1 MKNKK
6 GFTLTEILATIV
18 ILGII
23 LAIAVPSYNALSKK
37 FEKEYYDKLDKSV
50 LAAAKSYW
58 KDNPDKR
65 PNELLKT
72 NYIELDDLI
81 KQKHI
86 ENVTEYKDKKSLKGY
101 IIIINVGNGKYDYK
115 TCIKNDS
122 ETWRSWDGLKEKEKN
137 NINNYCNEIWKKKY
151 TVNYNTITDD
161 RVYLYVDEDY
171 EMNENNSNELR
182 KKLGTAKVASVTDS
196 DGHTLKEITIADGE
210 DNKVYPENVT
220 AVALNEKR
228 TFKLEYSNGTRDLEV
243 FKYDAPLVST
253 EGNKVT
259 LKVKDDNKNLMT
271 DLGLTTSKYQQYV
284 NGKWED
290 ISCEGTKKEECSIS
304 YRGTGTLEVKY
315 RFIDSDIPGNYRL
328 TGSRDYGNISNE
340 SETYTINLTTPEL
353 SVTPHIGN
361 IKGANYNG
369 EWTNEDVY
377 FQIAGK
383 DIKFAYRTSLNGNW
397 KEESSIPE
405 SIKTT
410 VKNGKVLNT
419 TYQFADASG
428 KSEHSKENPLE
439 YSVKIDKIK
448 PTIEVKIYDTNG
460 NEHKTGFLE
469 SWTNKDLVLVAKVED
484 KHSGIKKVSYNL
496 FGDFDEYEGDNNSR
510 IYTTLLNS
518 STSSVTIEATDNAG
532 NIAGKTINVKIDKLK
547 PQCSITNDYNNNKL
561 KATIVDLGGSGI
573 ASKGITPSLNEEKCS
588 EGNSIFENVFDG
600 ALNIL
605 NLKTCYKYTKADMY
619 TLTVQDGAN
628 NTSVCQIT
636 TKGNNSTTSPK
647 EDLSKPIITLSSAS
661 QTSSDVTF
669 SLTNPNNTGT
679 LYYSFDKEN
688 WVEYPNENILLINW
702 TGSRKVYA
710 YVKGTTTKSE
720 TSEATGYCNK
730 DGVWVTPNALEGT
743 YFKLKFTLPNNPSG
757 VTNGKYEYIYW
768 GAVTTNDT
776 ENKQSSQTNEC
787 NLTKDLINNR
797 KTITTS
803 TTEKLYMKFQR
814 QYYCFAVRPYRN
826 KEITEINRWTI
837 QRKHAKTVGT
847 INSSNY
853 NGVE

>member
-65 PNELLKT
+65 PNKLLMSDHIK
-72 NYIELDDLI
+72 LDDLI
-81 KQKHI
+81 KEKHI

-115 TCIKNDS
+115 TCIENDS
-122 ETWRSWDGLKEKEKN
+122 KTWMSWNEDEAKNNN
-137 NINNYCNEIWKKKY
+137 NINNYCNVKWLAND
-151 TVNYNTITDD
+151 VNYNTITDD

-182 KKLGTAKVASVTDS
+182 KKLGTSKVASVTDS
-196 DGHTLKEITIADGE
+196 DGQTLKKITIADGK

-220 AVALNEKR
+220 AVTLNDKGK
-228 TFKLEYSNGTRDLEV
+228 FKLQYSNGTRELNV
-243 FKYDAPLVST
+243 FKYDAPIVST

-259 LKVKDDNKNLMT
+259 LKVNDDNKNLMT
-271 DLGLTTSKYQQYV
+271 DLDLTTSKYQQYV
-284 NGKWED
+284 KGKWED
-290 ISCEGTKKEECSIS
+290 ISCEGTKKEECTIS
-304 YRGTGTLEVKY
+304 YRGTGTLDIKY
-315 RFIDSDIPGNYRL
+315 RFIDNDTVGNYRL
-328 TGSRDYGNISNE
+328 TGERDYGNISNE
-340 SETYTINLTTPEL
+340 SEIYTINLTTSEL
-353 SVTPHIGN
+353 SFTPHIGS
-361 IKGANYNG
+361 IKGPNYNG
-369 EWTNEDVY
+369 EWINKDVY
-377 FQIAGK
+377 FQIEGK
-383 DIKFAYRTSLNGNW
+383 NIKLAYRTSLNGNW
-397 KEESSIPE
+397 KEEKSIPE
-405 SIKTT
+405 SIKAT
-410 VKNGKVLNT
+410 VKKDKVLNT

-460 NEHKTGFLE
+460 NEHKTGLLE
-469 SWTNKDLVLVAKVED
+469 WTNKDLVLVAKVED
-484 KHSGIKKVSYNL
+484 KHSGIKKVRYNL

-532 NIAGKTINVKIDKLK
+532 NTARKTINVKIDKLK
-547 PQCSITNDYNNNKL
+547 PQCSITNDSNNNKL

-573 ASKGITPSLNEEKCS
+573 VSKGITPSLNEEKCS

-605 NLKTCYKYTKADMY
+605 NLKTCYKYTKAGMY

-679 LYYSFDKEN
+679 LYYSFDKNN
-688 WVEYPNENILLINW
+688 WVEYPNGNILLINW

-768 GAVTTNDT
+768 GAVATNDT
-776 ENKQSSQTNEC
+776 ENKQSSQTNKC
-787 NLTKDLINNR
+787 NLTKDLINKR
-797 KTITTS
+797 KTITTP
-803 TTEKLYMKFQR
+803 TTEKLYMKHQR

>member
-18 ILGII
+18 ILGVI

-81 KQKHI
+81 KKKHI
-86 ENVTEYKDKKSLKGY
+86 ENVTEYRSKKGLKGY

-115 TCIKNDS
+115 TCIKNAQNWS
-122 ETWRSWDGLKEKEKN
+122 SWDTSKETVFD
-137 NINNYCNEIWKKKY
+137 NINNYCNEIWKNNY
-151 TVNYNTITDD
+151 TVNYNTITADQ
-161 RVYLYVDEDY
+161 VYLYVDEDY

-182 KKLGTAKVASVTDS
+182 KKLGTSKVASVTDS
-196 DGHTLKEITIADGE
+196 EDNTLKEITIADGK

-243 FKYDAPLVST
+243 FKYEAPFVST
-253 EGNKVT
+253 NGNKVT
-259 LKVKDDNKNLMT
+259 LNVKESDKALLIDKLK
-271 DLGLTTSKYQQYV
+271 LKISKYQQYV
-284 NGKWED
+284 NGNWED
-290 ISCEGTKKEECSIS
+290 ISCEVDEVDKECITS
-304 YRGTGTLEVKY
+304 YKGTGSLEVKY
-315 RFIDSDIPGNYRL
+315 RFIDSDTEGKYRL
-328 TGSRDYGNISNE
+328 TGARGYGNISDE

-361 IKGANYNG
+361 IKGSNYNG

-397 KEESSIPE
+397 KEEKSIPE

-419 TYQFADASG
+419 TYQFADANG
-428 KSEHSKENPLE
+428 KSEHSKKTPLE
-439 YSVKIDKIK
+439 YPVKIDKVK
-448 PTIEVKIYDTNG
+448 PNIEVKVYDTDG
-460 NEHKTGFLE
+460 NEYDTEKAP
-469 SWTNKDLVLVAKVED
+469 WTNKDLVLVVKVED
-484 KHSGIKKVSYNL
+484 KDSGIKEVKYN
-496 FGDFDEYEGDNNSR
+496 DFWNFDGYEGNDNSR
-510 IYTTLLNS
+510 IYTKLLD
-518 STSSVTIEATDNAG
+518 STISSVKVEATDNAVNKAS
-532 NIAGKTINVKIDKLK
+532 NITDVNIDKSKPYCIITDDSKNSRLK
-547 PQCSITNDYNNNKL
+547 SIIFDME
-561 KATIVDLGGSGI
+561 SGI
-573 ASKGITPSLNEEKCS
+573 KSKEINPELNGEKCS
-588 EGNSIFENVFDG
+588 KLDTR
-600 ALNIL
+600 
-605 NLKTCYKYTKADMY
+605 TCYKYTKANIKY
-619 TLTVQDGAN
+619 TLTIIDNAGNKNTCEATPKS
-628 NTSVCQIT
+628 NTS
-636 TKGNNSTTSPK
+636 STPAK
-647 EDLSKPIITLSSAS
+647 ENLAKPIINLSPAPKT
-661 QTSSDVTF
+661 TSDITF
-669 SLTNPNNTGT
+669 TLTNPNSTGT
-679 LYYSFDKEN
+679 LYYSFDKTN
-688 WVEYPNENILLINW
+688 WVKYPHGDILLINW

-710 YVKGTTTKSE
+710 YVKGTTTNSE
-720 TSEATGYCNK
+720 ISEATGYCNK
-730 DGVWVTPNALEGT
+730 DGVSVSPNALEGT

-768 GAVTTNDT
+768 GAVATNDT
-776 ENKQSSQTNEC
+776 ENKQSSQTNKC
-787 NLTKDLINNR
+787 NLTKDLINKR
-797 KTITTS
+797 KTITTP
-803 TTEKLYMKFQR
+803 TTEKLYMKHQR

>member
-65 PNELLKT
+65 PKELLKSDH
-72 NYIELDDLI
+72 IMLDDLI
-81 KQKHI
+81 KKKHI
-86 ENVTEYKDKKSLKGY
+86 ENVTEYRSKKGLKGY

-115 TCIKNDS
+115 TCIKNAQNWS
-122 ETWRSWDGLKEKEKN
+122 SWDTSKETVFD
-137 NINNYCNEIWKKKY
+137 NINNYCNEIWKNNY
-151 TVNYNTITDD
+151 TVNYNTITADQ
-161 RVYLYVDEDY
+161 VYLYVDEDY

-196 DGHTLKEITIADGE
+196 AGQTLKEITIADGK

-228 TFKLEYSNGTRDLEV
+228 TFKLEYSNGTRELNV
-243 FKYDAPLVST
+243 FKYDAPVVST

-259 LKVKDDNKNLMT
+259 LKVNENNKSLMNK
-271 DLGLTTSKYQQYV
+271 LALTTSKYQQYV
-284 NGKWED
+284 NGEWKD
-290 ISCEGTKKEECSIS
+290 ISCEGTKKEECTIS
-304 YRGTGTLEVKY
+304 YRETGTLEVKY

-340 SETYTINLTTPEL
+340 SEIYTINLTTSEL
-353 SVTPHIGN
+353 SVTPHIGS
-361 IKGANYNG
+361 IKGSNYNG
-369 EWTNEDVY
+369 EWINKDVY
-377 FQIAGK
+377 FQIEGK
-383 DIKFAYRTSLNGNW
+383 NIKLAYRTSLNGNW
-397 KEESSIPE
+397 KEEKSIPE
-405 SIKTT
+405 SIKAT
-410 VKNGKVLNT
+410 VKKDKVLNT

-460 NEHKTGFLE
+460 IEHKTGK
-469 SWTNKDLVLVAKVED
+469 WTNKDLVLVAKVED

-518 STSSVTIEATDNAG
+518 STSSVTIKATDNAG
-532 NIAGKTINVKIDKLK
+532 NTAEKTINVKIDKLK
-547 PQCSITNDYNNNKL
+547 PQCSITNDSNNNKL

-628 NTSVCQIT
+628 NTSDCQIT

-688 WVEYPNENILLINW
+688 WVEYPNGDILLINW

-710 YVKGTTTKSE
+710 YVKGTTTNSE
-720 TSEATGYCNK
+720 ISEATGYCNK
-730 DGVWVTPNALEGT
+730 DGVSVSPNALEGT

-768 GAVTTNDT
+768 GAVATNDT
-776 ENKQSSQTNEC
+776 ENKQSSQTNKC
-787 NLTKDLINNR
+787 NLTEDLINER
-797 KTITTS
+797 KIITTS

>member
-1 MKNKK
+1 M
-6 GFTLTEILATIV
+6 
-18 ILGII
+18 
-23 LAIAVPSYNALSKK
+23 
-37 FEKEYYDKLDKSV
+37 
-50 LAAAKSYW
+50 
-58 KDNPDKR
+58 
-65 PNELLKT
+65 
-72 NYIELDDLI
+72 
-81 KQKHI
+81 
-86 ENVTEYKDKKSLKGY
+86 
-101 IIIINVGNGKYDYK
+101 
-115 TCIKNDS
+115 
-122 ETWRSWDGLKEKEKN
+122 
-137 NINNYCNEIWKKKY
+137 
-151 TVNYNTITDD
+151 
-161 RVYLYVDEDY
+161 
-171 EMNENNSNELR
+171 
-182 KKLGTAKVASVTDS
+182 
-196 DGHTLKEITIADGE
+196 
-210 DNKVYPENVT
+210 
-220 AVALNEKR
+220 
-228 TFKLEYSNGTRDLEV
+228 
-243 FKYDAPLVST
+243 
-253 EGNKVT
+253 
-259 LKVKDDNKNLMT
+259 
-271 DLGLTTSKYQQYV
+271 
-284 NGKWED
+284 
-290 ISCEGTKKEECSIS
+290 
-304 YRGTGTLEVKY
+304 
-315 RFIDSDIPGNYRL
+315 
-328 TGSRDYGNISNE
+328 
-340 SETYTINLTTPEL
+340 
-353 SVTPHIGN
+353 
-361 IKGANYNG
+361 
-369 EWTNEDVY
+369 
-377 FQIAGK
+377 
-383 DIKFAYRTSLNGNW
+383 
-397 KEESSIPE
+397 
-405 SIKTT
+405 
-410 VKNGKVLNT
+410 LNT

-460 NEHKTGFLE
+460 NEHETG

-518 STSSVTIEATDNAG
+518 STSSVTIKATDNAG
-532 NIAGKTINVKIDKLK
+532 NTAEKTINVKIDKLK
-547 PQCSITNDYNNNKL
+547 PQCSITNDSNNNKL

-743 YFKLKFTLPNNPSG
+743 YFTLKFTLPNNPSG

-768 GAVTTNDT
+768 GAVPTNDT
-776 ENKQSSQTNEC
+776 ENKESSQTNKC
-787 NLTKDLINNR
+787 NLTKDLINKR
-797 KTITTS
+797 KTITTP
-803 TTEKLYMKFQR
+803 TTESLYMKYQR

>member
-18 ILGII
+18 ILGVI

-37 FEKEYYDKLDKSV
+37 FEKEYYDKLEGSV

-65 PNELLKT
+65 PKELLKS
-72 NYIELDDLI
+72 NYIALDDLI
-81 KQKHI
+81 KEKHI
-86 ENVTEYKDKKSLKGY
+86 ENVTEYRSKKGLKGY

-115 TCIKNDS
+115 TCIKNEKNWS
-122 ETWRSWDGLKEKEKN
+122 SWDRLKEKDKN
-137 NINNYCNEIWKKKY
+137 NINNYCNNKWLVND
-151 TVNYNTITDD
+151 VNYNTITDD
-161 RVYLYVDEDY
+161 QVYLYVDEDY

-182 KKLGTAKVASVTDS
+182 KKLGTSKIASVTDS

-253 EGNKVT
+253 DGNKVT
-259 LKVKDDNKNLMT
+259 LKVNNNNEALIEK
-271 DLGLTTSKYQQYV
+271 LGLKIYKYQQYV
-284 NGKWED
+284 NGEWED
-290 ISCEGTKKEECSIS
+290 ISCKVDKECITS
-304 YRGTGTLEVKY
+304 YKGTGTLEVKY
-315 RFIDSDIPGNYRL
+315 RFIDSDTPGEYRL
-328 TGSRDYGNISNE
+328 TGSRNYGNISDE
-340 SETYTINLTTPEL
+340 SDTYTINLTTPEL
-353 SVTPHIGN
+353 SVTPHIGS
-361 IKGANYNG
+361 IKGPNYNG

-419 TYQFADASG
+419 TYQFADANG
-428 KSEHSKENPLE
+428 KSEHSKKTPLE
-439 YSVKIDKIK
+439 YPVKIDKVK
-448 PTIEVKIYDTNG
+448 PNIEVKVYDTNG
-460 NEHKTGFLE
+460 NEYDTEKAP
-469 SWTNKDLVLVAKVED
+469 WTNKDLVLVVKVED
-484 KHSGIKKVSYNL
+484 KDSGIKEVKYN
-496 FGDFDEYEGDNNSR
+496 DFWNFDGYEGNDNSR
-510 IYTTLLNS
+510 IYTKLLD
-518 STSSVTIEATDNAG
+518 STISSVKVEAIDNAG
-532 NIAGKTINVKIDKLK
+532 NKASNTTDVNIDKSKPYCIITDDSKNSRLK
-547 PQCSITNDYNNNKL
+547 SIIFDME
-561 KATIVDLGGSGI
+561 SGI
-573 ASKGITPSLNEEKCS
+573 KSKVINPELNGEKCS
-588 EGNSIFENVFDG
+588 KLDTR
-600 ALNIL
+600 
-605 NLKTCYKYTKADMY
+605 TCYKYTKANIKY
-619 TLTVQDGAN
+619 TLTVIDKAGNKNTCEATPKS
-628 NTSVCQIT
+628 NTSSTPAKENLAKPII
-636 TKGNNSTTSPK
+636 NLSPAPSTTS
-647 EDLSKPIITLSSAS
+647 DITF
-661 QTSSDVTF
+661 T
-669 SLTNPNNTGT
+669 LTNPNSTGT
-679 LYYSFDKEN
+679 LYYSFDKTN
-688 WVEYPNENILLINW
+688 WVKYPHGDILLINW

-710 YVKGTTTKSE
+710 YVKGTTTNSE
-720 TSEATGYCNK
+720 ISEATGYCNK
-730 DGVWVTPNALEGT
+730 DGVSVSPNALEGT
-743 YFKLKFTLPNNPSG
+743 YFTLKFTLPNNPSG

-768 GAVTTNDT
+768 DAKPTNDT
-776 ENKQSSQTNEC
+776 ENKESSQTNKC
-787 NLTKDLINNR
+787 NLTKDLIRER
-797 KTITTS
+797 KIITTP
-803 TTEKLYMKFQR
+803 TTERLYMKYQR

>member
-122 ETWRSWDGLKEKEKN
+122 ETWRSWDGLKEKEEN

-182 KKLGTAKVASVTDS
+182 KKLGTDKVASVTDS
-196 DGHTLKEITIADGE
+196 YGHTLKKITIADGK

-284 NGKWED
+284 KDKWED
-290 ISCEGTKKEECSIS
+290 ISCEGTKKEECTIS

-361 IKGANYNG
+361 IKGPNYNG

-383 DIKFAYRTSLNGNW
+383 DIKFAYRTSLNVKW
-397 KEESSIPE
+397 KEEASIPE
-405 SIKTT
+405 SIKAT
-410 VKNGKVLNT
+410 VKTGEVLNT
-419 TYQFADASG
+419 TYQFADAKG
-428 KSEHSKENPLE
+428 KSEHSKKTPLE
-439 YSVKIDKIK
+439 YPVKIDKVK
-448 PTIEVKIYDTNG
+448 PNIEVKIYDTNG
-460 NEHKTGFLE
+460 NEYDTGKKP
-469 SWTNKDLVLVAKVED
+469 WTNKDLVLVAKVED
-484 KHSGIKKVSYNL
+484 KDSGIKEVKYN
-496 FGDFDEYEGDNNSR
+496 DFWNFDGYEGNDNSR
-510 IYTTLLNS
+510 IYTKLLD
-518 STSSVTIEATDNAG
+518 STISSVEVEAIDNAG
-532 NIAGKTINVKIDKLK
+532 NKASNITDVNIDKSKPYCIITDDSKNSRLK
-547 PQCSITNDYNNNKL
+547 SIIFDME
-561 KATIVDLGGSGI
+561 SGI
-573 ASKGITPSLNEEKCS
+573 KSKEINPELNGEKCS
-588 EGNSIFENVFDG
+588 KLDTR
-600 ALNIL
+600 
-605 NLKTCYKYTKADMY
+605 TCYKYTKANIKY
-619 TLTVQDGAN
+619 TLTIIDNAGNKNTCEATPKS
-628 NTSVCQIT
+628 NTS
-636 TKGNNSTTSPK
+636 STPAK
-647 EDLSKPIITLSSAS
+647 ENLAKPIINLSPAPKT
-661 QTSSDVTF
+661 TSDITF
-669 SLTNPNNTGT
+669 TLTNPNSTGT
-679 LYYSFDKEN
+679 LYYSFDKTN
-688 WVEYPNENILLINW
+688 WVKYPHGDILLINW

-710 YVKGTTTKSE
+710 YVKGTTTNSE
-720 TSEATGYCNK
+720 ISEATGYCNK
-730 DGVWVTPNALEGT
+730 DGVSVSPNALEGT
-743 YFKLKFTLPNNPSG
+743 YFNLKFTLPNNPSG

-768 GAVTTNDT
+768 GAVATNDT

-787 NLTKDLINNR
+787 NLTEDLINKR
-797 KTITTS
+797 KIITTS
-803 TTEKLYMKFQR
+803 TTEKLYMKYQR

>member
-65 PNELLKT
+65 PKELLKSDH
-72 NYIELDDLI
+72 IMLDDLI
-81 KQKHI
+81 KKKHI

-122 ETWRSWDGLKEKEKN
+122 ETWRSWDGLKEKDKN

-196 DGHTLKEITIADGE
+196 YGHTLKEIRIADGE

-228 TFKLEYSNGTRDLEV
+228 TFKLEYSNGTRDLQV

-253 EGNKVT
+253 NGNKVT
-259 LKVKDDNKNLMT
+259 LKVKDANKNLMT
-271 DLGLTTSKYQQYV
+271 DLSLTTFKYQQYV
-284 NGKWED
+284 KDKWED
-290 ISCEGTKKEECSIS
+290 ISCEETKNEGCTIS

-315 RFIDSDIPGNYRL
+315 RFIDSDTEGKYRL
-328 TGSRDYGNISNE
+328 TGARGYGNISDE

-353 SVTPHIGN
+353 SVTPHIGS
-361 IKGANYNG
+361 IKGPNYNG

-383 DIKFAYRTSLNGNW
+383 DIKFAYRTSLNVKW
-397 KEESSIPE
+397 KEEASIPE
-405 SIKTT
+405 SIKAT
-410 VKNGKVLNT
+410 VKTGEVLNT
-419 TYQFADASG
+419 TYQFADAKG
-428 KSEHSKENPLE
+428 KSEHSKKTPLE
-439 YSVKIDKIK
+439 YPVKIDKVK
-448 PTIEVKIYDTNG
+448 PNIEVKIYDTNG
-460 NEHKTGFLE
+460 NEYDTGKKP
-469 SWTNKDLVLVAKVED
+469 WTNKDLVLVAKVED
-484 KHSGIKKVSYNL
+484 KDSGIKEVKYN
-496 FGDFDEYEGDNNSR
+496 DFWNFDGYEGNDNSR
-510 IYTTLLNS
+510 IYTKLLD
-518 STSSVTIEATDNAG
+518 STISSVIVEAIDNAG
-532 NIAGKTINVKIDKLK
+532 NKASNITDVNIDKSKPYCIITDDSKNSRLK
-547 PQCSITNDYNNNKL
+547 SIIFDME
-561 KATIVDLGGSGI
+561 SGI
-573 ASKGITPSLNEEKCS
+573 KSKEINPELNGEKCS
-588 EGNSIFENVFDG
+588 KLDTR
-600 ALNIL
+600 
-605 NLKTCYKYTKADMY
+605 TCYKYTKANIKY
-619 TLTVQDGAN
+619 TLTIIDNAGNKNTCEATPKS
-628 NTSVCQIT
+628 NTS
-636 TKGNNSTTSPK
+636 STPAK
-647 EDLSKPIITLSSAS
+647 ENLAKPIINLSPAPKT
-661 QTSSDVTF
+661 TSDITF
-669 SLTNPNNTGT
+669 TLTNPNSTGT
-679 LYYSFDKEN
+679 LYYSFDKTN
-688 WVEYPNENILLINW
+688 WVKYPHGDILLINW

-710 YVKGTTTKSE
+710 YVKGTTTNSE
-720 TSEATGYCNK
+720 ISEATGYCNK
-730 DGVWVTPNALEGT
+730 DGVSVSPNALEGT
-743 YFKLKFTLPNNPSG
+743 YFNLKFTLPNNPSG

-768 GAVTTNDT
+768 GAVATDHT
-776 ENKQSSQTNEC
+776 ENKQSSQTNKC
-787 NLTKDLINNR
+787 NLTEDLINKR
-797 KTITTS
+797 KIITTS
-803 TTEKLYMKFQR
+803 TTEKLYMKYQR

>member
-18 ILGII
+18 ILGVI

-65 PNELLKT
+65 PKELLKSDH
-72 NYIELDDLI
+72 IMLDDLI
-81 KQKHI
+81 KKKHI
-86 ENVTEYKDKKSLKGY
+86 ENVTEYRSKKGLKGY

-115 TCIKNDS
+115 TCIKNDKNWS
-122 ETWRSWDGLKEKEKN
+122 SWDRLKEKEEN
-137 NINNYCNEIWKKKY
+137 NINNYCNNKWLAND
-151 TVNYNTITDD
+151 VNYNTITDD

-182 KKLGTAKVASVTDS
+182 KKLGTDKVASVTDS
-196 DGHTLKEITIADGE
+196 DGHTLKKITIADGK

-284 NGKWED
+284 KDKWED
-290 ISCEGTKKEECSIS
+290 ISCEGTKKEECTIS

-328 TGSRDYGNISNE
+328 TGSRDYGNISDE

-361 IKGANYNG
+361 IKGPNYNG

-383 DIKFAYRTSLNGNW
+383 DIKFSYRTSLNGNW

-419 TYQFADASG
+419 TYQFADANG
-428 KSEHSKENPLE
+428 KSEHSKKTPLE
-439 YSVKIDKIK
+439 YPVKIDKVK
-448 PTIEVKIYDTNG
+448 PNIEVKVYDTNG
-460 NEHKTGFLE
+460 NEYDTEKAP
-469 SWTNKDLVLVAKVED
+469 WTNKDLVLVAKVED
-484 KHSGIKKVSYNL
+484 KDSGIKEVKYN
-496 FGDFDEYEGDNNSR
+496 DFWNFDGYEGNDNSR
-510 IYTTLLNS
+510 IYTKLLD
-518 STSSVTIEATDNAG
+518 STISSVEVEAIDNAG
-532 NIAGKTINVKIDKLK
+532 NKASNITDVNIDKSKPYCIITDDSKNSRLK
-547 PQCSITNDYNNNKL
+547 SIIFDME
-561 KATIVDLGGSGI
+561 SGI
-573 ASKGITPSLNEEKCS
+573 KSKEINPELNGEKCS
-588 EGNSIFENVFDG
+588 KLDTR
-600 ALNIL
+600 
-605 NLKTCYKYTKADMY
+605 TCYKYTKANIKY
-619 TLTVQDGAN
+619 TLTIIDNAGNKNTCEATPKS
-628 NTSVCQIT
+628 NTSSTPAKENLAKPII
-636 TKGNNSTTSPK
+636 NLSPAPSTTS
-647 EDLSKPIITLSSAS
+647 DITF
-661 QTSSDVTF
+661 T
-669 SLTNPNNTGT
+669 LTNPNSTGT
-679 LYYSFDKEN
+679 LYYSFDKTN
-688 WVEYPNENILLINW
+688 WVKYPHGDILLINW

-710 YVKGTTTKSE
+710 YVKGTTTNSE
-720 TSEATGYCNK
+720 ISEATGYCNK
-730 DGVWVTPNALEGT
+730 DGVSVSPNALEGT
-743 YFKLKFTLPNNPSG
+743 YFTLKFTLPNNPSG

-768 GAVTTNDT
+768 GAVATNDT
-776 ENKQSSQTNEC
+776 ENKESSQTNKC
-787 NLTKDLINNR
+787 NLTKDLINKR

-803 TTEKLYMKFQR
+803 TTEKLYMKYQR
-814 QYYCFAVRPYRN
+814 QYYCFAVRPYRD

>member
-18 ILGII
+18 ILGVI

-72 NYIELDDLI
+72 NSIELDDLI

-122 ETWRSWDGLKEKEKN
+122 KTWMSWNENQEVEKN
-137 NINNYCNEIWKKKY
+137 NINNYCNNKWLAND
-151 TVNYNTITDD
+151 VNYNTITDD

-182 KKLGTAKVASVTDS
+182 KKLGTSKVASVTDS
-196 DGHTLKEITIADGE
+196 DGQTLKEIMIADGK

-228 TFKLEYSNGTRDLEV
+228 TFKLEYSNGTRELNV

-253 EGNKVT
+253 NGNKVT
-259 LKVKDDNKNLMT
+259 LKVNENDKKRMKQ
-271 DLGLTTSKYQQYV
+271 LGLTISKYQQYV
-284 NGKWED
+284 NDKWED
-290 ISCEGTKKEECSIS
+290 ISCKVDKECITS
-304 YRGTGTLEVKY
+304 YNGTGTLDIKY
-315 RFIDSDIPGNYRL
+315 RFIDNDTAGNYRL
-328 TGSRDYGNISNE
+328 TGERDYGNISNE
-340 SETYTINLTTPEL
+340 SEIYTINLTTSEL
-353 SVTPHIGN
+353 SVTPHIGS
-361 IKGANYNG
+361 IKGPNYNG
-369 EWTNEDVY
+369 EWINKDVY
-377 FQIAGK
+377 FQIEGK
-383 DIKFAYRTSLNGNW
+383 SIKLAYRTSLNGNW
-397 KEESSIPE
+397 KEEKSIPE

-410 VKNGKVLNT
+410 VKKDKVLNT

-460 NEHKTGFLE
+460 NEHKTGLPE
-469 SWTNKDLVLVAKVED
+469 SWTNKDLVLVAKVKD
-484 KHSGIKKVSYNL
+484 KHSGIKKVRYNL

-532 NIAGKTINVKIDKLK
+532 NTARKTINVKIDKLK
-547 PQCSITNDYNNNKL
+547 PQCSITNDSNNNKL

-573 ASKGITPSLNEEKCS
+573 VSKEIKPSLNEEKCS
-588 EGNSIFENVFDG
+588 EGNSILDNVFDVT
-600 ALNIL
+600 LNML
-605 NLKTCYKYTKADMY
+605 NLKTCYKYTKAGMY

-688 WVEYPNENILLINW
+688 WVEYPNGNILLINW

-743 YFKLKFTLPNNPSG
+743 YFKLKFTLPNNSSG

-768 GAVTTNDT
+768 DAVATNDT
-776 ENKQSSQTNEC
+776 ENKQSSQTNKC
-787 NLTKDLINNR
+787 NLTKDLINKR
-797 KTITTS
+797 KTITTP
-803 TTEKLYMKFQR
+803 TTEKLYMKYQR

>member
-65 PNELLKT
+65 PKELLKSDH
-72 NYIELDDLI
+72 IMLDDLI
-81 KQKHI
+81 KKKHI
-86 ENVTEYKDKKSLKGY
+86 ENVTEYRSKKGLKGY

-115 TCIKNDS
+115 TCIKNAQNWS
-122 ETWRSWDGLKEKEKN
+122 SWDTSKETVFD
-137 NINNYCNEIWKKKY
+137 NINNYCNEIWKNNY
-151 TVNYNTITDD
+151 TVNYNTITADQ
-161 RVYLYVDEDY
+161 VYLYVDEDY

-182 KKLGTAKVASVTDS
+182 KKLGTSKVASVTDS
-196 DGHTLKEITIADGE
+196 EDNTLKAITIADGK

-243 FKYDAPLVST
+243 FKYEAPFVST
-253 EGNKVT
+253 NGNKVT
-259 LKVKDDNKNLMT
+259 LNVKESDKALLIDKLK
-271 DLGLTTSKYQQYV
+271 LKISKYQQYV
-284 NGKWED
+284 NGNWED
-290 ISCEGTKKEECSIS
+290 ISCEVDEVDKECITS
-304 YRGTGTLEVKY
+304 YKGTGSLEVKY
-315 RFIDSDIPGNYRL
+315 RFIDSDTEGKYRL
-328 TGSRDYGNISNE
+328 TGARGYGNISDE
-340 SETYTINLTTPEL
+340 SETYTINLTTPKL

-361 IKGANYNG
+361 IKGPNYNG

-419 TYQFADASG
+419 TYQFADANG
-428 KSEHSKENPLE
+428 KSEHSKKTPLE
-439 YSVKIDKIK
+439 YPVKIDKVK
-448 PTIEVKIYDTNG
+448 PNIEVKVYDTDG
-460 NEHKTGFLE
+460 NEYDNDTEKAP
-469 SWTNKDLVLVAKVED
+469 WTNKDLVLVVKVED
-484 KHSGIKKVSYNL
+484 KDSGIKEVKYN
-496 FGDFDEYEGDNNSR
+496 DFWNFDGYEGNDNSR
-510 IYTTLLNS
+510 IYTKLLD
-518 STSSVTIEATDNAG
+518 STISSVKVEAIDNAG
-532 NIAGKTINVKIDKLK
+532 NKASNITDVNIDKSKPYCIITDDSKNSRLK
-547 PQCSITNDYNNNKL
+547 SIIFDME
-561 KATIVDLGGSGI
+561 SGI
-573 ASKGITPSLNEEKCS
+573 KSKEINPELNGEKCS
-588 EGNSIFENVFDG
+588 KLDTR
-600 ALNIL
+600 
-605 NLKTCYKYTKADMY
+605 TCYKYTKANIKY
-619 TLTVQDGAN
+619 TLTIIDNAGNKNTCEATPKS
-628 NTSVCQIT
+628 NTS
-636 TKGNNSTTSPK
+636 STPAK
-647 EDLSKPIITLSSAS
+647 ENLAKPIINLSPAPKT
-661 QTSSDVTF
+661 TSDITF
-669 SLTNPNNTGT
+669 TLTNPNSTGT
-679 LYYSFDKEN
+679 LYYSFDKTN
-688 WVEYPNENILLINW
+688 WVKYPHGDILLINW

-710 YVKGTTTKSE
+710 YVKGTTTNSE
-720 TSEATGYCNK
+720 ISEATGYCNK
-730 DGVWVTPNALEGT
+730 DGVSVSPNALEGT
-743 YFKLKFTLPNNPSG
+743 YFTLKFTLPNNPSG
-757 VTNGKYEYIYW
+757 VTNGKYEYVYW
-768 GAVTTNDT
+768 GAEATNDT
-776 ENKQSSQTNEC
+776 ENKQSSNKSEC
-787 NLTKDLINNR
+787 NLTEDLINE
-797 KTITTS
+797 KKIITTS
-803 TTEKLYMKFQR
+803 TTEGLYMKFQR

>member
-65 PNELLKT
+65 PKELLKSDH
-72 NYIELDDLI
+72 IMLDDLI
-81 KQKHI
+81 KKKHI
-86 ENVTEYKDKKSLKGY
+86 ENVTEYRGKKGLEGY

-115 TCIKNDS
+115 TCIKNDKNWS
-122 ETWRSWDGLKEKEKN
+122 SWDRLKEKDKN
-137 NINNYCNEIWKKKY
+137 NINNYCNKIWINEY
-151 TVNYNTITDD
+151 TVNYNAITGDP
-161 RVYLYVDEDY
+161 VYLYVDEDY

-196 DGHTLKEITIADGE
+196 DGHTLKEITIADGK

-253 EGNKVT
+253 NGNKVT
-259 LKVKDDNKNLMT
+259 LKVKESDKALLIDKLK
-271 DLGLTTSKYQQYV
+271 LKISKYQQYV
-284 NGKWED
+284 NGNWED
-290 ISCEGTKKEECSIS
+290 ISCEVDEVDKECITS
-304 YRGTGTLEVKY
+304 YKGTGSLEVKY
-315 RFIDSDIPGNYRL
+315 RFIDSDTEGKYRL
-328 TGSRDYGNISNE
+328 TGARGYGNISDE

-361 IKGANYNG
+361 IKGPNYNG

-419 TYQFADASG
+419 TYQFADANG
-428 KSEHSKENPLE
+428 KSEHSKKTPLE
-439 YSVKIDKIK
+439 YPVKIDKVK
-448 PTIEVKIYDTNG
+448 PNIEVKVYDTNG
-460 NEHKTGFLE
+460 NEYDTEKAP
-469 SWTNKDLVLVAKVED
+469 WTNKDLVLVVKVED
-484 KHSGIKKVSYNL
+484 KDSGIKEVKYN
-496 FGDFDEYEGDNNSR
+496 DFWNFDGYEGNDNSR
-510 IYTTLLNS
+510 IYTKLLD
-518 STSSVTIEATDNAG
+518 STISSVKVEAIDNAG
-532 NIAGKTINVKIDKLK
+532 NKASNITDVNIDKSKPYCIIKDDSKNSRLK
-547 PQCSITNDYNNNKL
+547 SIIFDME
-561 KATIVDLGGSGI
+561 SGI
-573 ASKGITPSLNEEKCS
+573 KSKEINPELNGEKCS
-588 EGNSIFENVFDG
+588 KLDTR
-600 ALNIL
+600 
-605 NLKTCYKYTKADMY
+605 TCYKYTKANIKY
-619 TLTVQDGAN
+619 TLTIIDNAGNKNTCEATPKS
-628 NTSVCQIT
+628 NTS
-636 TKGNNSTTSPK
+636 STPAK
-647 EDLSKPIITLSSAS
+647 ENLAKPIINLSPAPKT
-661 QTSSDVTF
+661 TSDITF
-669 SLTNPNNTGT
+669 TLTNPNSTGT
-679 LYYSFDKEN
+679 LYYSFDKTN
-688 WVEYPNENILLINW
+688 WVKYPHGDILLINW

-710 YVKGTTTKSE
+710 YVKGTTTNSE
-720 TSEATGYCNK
+720 ISEATGYCNK
-730 DGVWVTPNALEGT
+730 DGVSVSPNALEGT
-743 YFKLKFTLPNNPSG
+743 YFTLKFTLPNNPSG

-768 GAVTTNDT
+768 GAVATNDT

-787 NLTKDLINNR
+787 NLTKDLINKR
-797 KTITTS
+797 KIITTP
-803 TTEKLYMKFQR
+803 TTESLYMKYQR

>member
-65 PNELLKT
+65 PKELLKSDH
-72 NYIELDDLI
+72 IMLDDLI
-81 KQKHI
+81 KKKHI
-86 ENVTEYKDKKSLKGY
+86 ENVTEYRSKKGLKGY

-122 ETWRSWDGLKEKEKN
+122 ETWRSWDGLKEKDKN

-196 DGHTLKEITIADGE
+196 YGHTLKEIRIADGE

-228 TFKLEYSNGTRDLEV
+228 TFKLEYSNGTRDLQV

-253 EGNKVT
+253 NGNKVT
-259 LKVKDDNKNLMT
+259 LKVKDANKNLMT
-271 DLGLTTSKYQQYV
+271 DLSLTTFKYQQYV
-284 NGKWED
+284 KDKWED
-290 ISCEGTKKEECSIS
+290 ISCEETKNEGCTIS

-315 RFIDSDIPGNYRL
+315 RFIDSDTEGKYRL
-328 TGSRDYGNISNE
+328 TGARGYGNISDE

-361 IKGANYNG
+361 IKGQNYNG

-383 DIKFAYRTSLNGNW
+383 DIKFAYRTSLNVKW
-397 KEESSIPE
+397 KEEASIPE
-405 SIKTT
+405 SIKAT
-410 VKNGKVLNT
+410 VKTGEVLNT
-419 TYQFADASG
+419 TYQFADAKG
-428 KSEHSKENPLE
+428 KSEHSKKTPLE
-439 YSVKIDKIK
+439 YPVKIDKVK
-448 PTIEVKIYDTNG
+448 PNIEVKIYDTNG
-460 NEHKTGFLE
+460 NEYDTGKKP
-469 SWTNKDLVLVAKVED
+469 WTNKDLVLVAKVED
-484 KHSGIKKVSYNL
+484 KDSGIKEVKYN
-496 FGDFDEYEGDNNSR
+496 DFWNFDGYEGNDNSR
-510 IYTTLLNS
+510 IYTKLLD
-518 STSSVTIEATDNAG
+518 STISSVIVEAIDNAG
-532 NIAGKTINVKIDKLK
+532 NKASNITDVNIDKSKPYCIITDDSKNSRLK
-547 PQCSITNDYNNNKL
+547 SIIFDME
-561 KATIVDLGGSGI
+561 SGI
-573 ASKGITPSLNEEKCS
+573 KSKEINPELNGEKCS
-588 EGNSIFENVFDG
+588 KLDTR
-600 ALNIL
+600 
-605 NLKTCYKYTKADMY
+605 TCYKYTKANIKY
-619 TLTVQDGAN
+619 TLTIIDNAGNKNTCEATPKS
-628 NTSVCQIT
+628 NTS
-636 TKGNNSTTSPK
+636 STPAK
-647 EDLSKPIITLSSAS
+647 ENLAKPIINLSPAPKT
-661 QTSSDVTF
+661 TSDITF
-669 SLTNPNNTGT
+669 TLTNPNSTGT
-679 LYYSFDKEN
+679 LYYSFDKTN
-688 WVEYPNENILLINW
+688 WVKYPHGDILLINW

-710 YVKGTTTKSE
+710 YVKGTTTNSE
-720 TSEATGYCNK
+720 ISEATGYCNK
-730 DGVWVTPNALEGT
+730 DGVSVSPNALEGT
-743 YFKLKFTLPNNPSG
+743 YFNLKFTLPNNPSG

-768 GAVTTNDT
+768 GAVATNDT

-787 NLTKDLINNR
+787 NLTEDLINKR
-797 KTITTS
+797 KIITTS
-803 TTEKLYMKFQR
+803 TTEKLYMKYQR
-814 QYYCFAVRPYRN
+814 QYYCFAVRPYRD

>member
-65 PNELLKT
+65 PKELLKSDH
-72 NYIELDDLI
+72 IMLDDLI
-81 KQKHI
+81 KKKHI
-86 ENVTEYKDKKSLKGY
+86 ENVTEYRSKKGLKGY

-122 ETWRSWDGLKEKEKN
+122 ETWRSWDGLKEKDKN

-196 DGHTLKEITIADGE
+196 YGHTLKEIRIADGE

-243 FKYDAPLVST
+243 FKYEAPLVST
-253 EGNKVT
+253 NGNKVT
-259 LKVKDDNKNLMT
+259 LNVKESDKALLIDKLK
-271 DLGLTTSKYQQYV
+271 LKISKYQQYV
-284 NGKWED
+284 NGNWED
-290 ISCEGTKKEECSIS
+290 ISCEVDEVGITYYK
-304 YRGTGTLEVKY
+304 GTGSLEVKY
-315 RFIDSDIPGNYRL
+315 RFIDSDTEGKYRL
-328 TGSRDYGNISNE
+328 TGARGYGNISDE

-353 SVTPHIGN
+353 SVTPHIGS
-361 IKGANYNG
+361 IKGPNYNG

-383 DIKFAYRTSLNGNW
+383 DIKFAYRTSLNVKW
-397 KEESSIPE
+397 KEEASIPE
-405 SIKTT
+405 SIKAT
-410 VKNGKVLNT
+410 VKTGEVLNT
-419 TYQFADASG
+419 TYQFADAKG
-428 KSEHSKENPLE
+428 KSEHSKKTPLE
-439 YSVKIDKIK
+439 YPVKIDKVK
-448 PTIEVKIYDTNG
+448 PNIEVKIYDTNG
-460 NEHKTGFLE
+460 NEYDTGKKP
-469 SWTNKDLVLVAKVED
+469 WTNKDLVLVAKVED
-484 KHSGIKKVSYNL
+484 KDSGIKEVKYN
-496 FGDFDEYEGDNNSR
+496 DFWNFDGYEGNNNSR
-510 IYTTLLNS
+510 IYTKLLD
-518 STSSVTIEATDNAG
+518 STISSVKVEAIDNAG
-532 NIAGKTINVKIDKLK
+532 NKASNITDVNIDKSKPYCIITDDSKNSRLK
-547 PQCSITNDYNNNKL
+547 SIIFDME
-561 KATIVDLGGSGI
+561 SGI
-573 ASKGITPSLNEEKCS
+573 KSKEINPELNGEKCS
-588 EGNSIFENVFDG
+588 KLDTR
-600 ALNIL
+600 
-605 NLKTCYKYTKADMY
+605 TCYKYTKANIKY
-619 TLTVQDGAN
+619 TLTIIDNAGNKNTCEATPKS
-628 NTSVCQIT
+628 NTS
-636 TKGNNSTTSPK
+636 STPAK
-647 EDLSKPIITLSSAS
+647 ENLAKPIINLSPAPKT
-661 QTSSDVTF
+661 TSDITF
-669 SLTNPNNTGT
+669 TLTNPNSTGT
-679 LYYSFDKEN
+679 LYYSFDKTN
-688 WVEYPNENILLINW
+688 WVKYPHGDILLINW

-710 YVKGTTTKSE
+710 YVKGTTTNSE
-720 TSEATGYCNK
+720 ISEATGYCNK
-730 DGVWVTPNALEGT
+730 DGVSVSPNALEGT
-743 YFKLKFTLPNNPSG
+743 YFNLKFTLPNNPSG

-768 GAVTTNDT
+768 GAVATNDT

-787 NLTKDLINNR
+787 NLTEDLINKR
-797 KTITTS
+797 KIITTS
-803 TTEKLYMKFQR
+803 TTEKLYMKYQR
-814 QYYCFAVRPYRN
+814 QYYCFAVRPYRD

>member
-18 ILGII
+18 ILGVI

-65 PNELLKT
+65 PKELLKSDH
-72 NYIELDDLI
+72 IMLDDLI
-81 KQKHI
+81 KKKHI
-86 ENVTEYKDKKSLKGY
+86 ENVTEYKDKKSLEGY

-115 TCIKNDS
+115 TCIKNAQNWS
-122 ETWRSWDGLKEKEKN
+122 SWDTSKETVFD
-137 NINNYCNEIWKKKY
+137 NINNYCNEIWKNNY
-151 TVNYNTITDD
+151 TVNYNTITADQ
-161 RVYLYVDEDY
+161 VYLYVDEDY

-182 KKLGTAKVASVTDS
+182 KKLGTSKVASVTDS
-196 DGHTLKEITIADGE
+196 EDNTLKAITIADGK

-243 FKYDAPLVST
+243 FKYEAPFVST
-253 EGNKVT
+253 NGNKVT
-259 LKVKDDNKNLMT
+259 LNVKESDKALLIDKLK
-271 DLGLTTSKYQQYV
+271 LKISKYQQYV
-284 NGKWED
+284 NGNWED
-290 ISCEGTKKEECSIS
+290 ISCEVDEVDKECITS
-304 YRGTGTLEVKY
+304 YKGTGSLEVKY
-315 RFIDSDIPGNYRL
+315 RFIDSDTEGKYRL
-328 TGSRDYGNISNE
+328 TGARGYGNISDE

-361 IKGANYNG
+361 IKGPNYNG

-419 TYQFADASG
+419 TYQFADANG
-428 KSEHSKENPLE
+428 KSEHSKETPLE
-439 YSVKIDKIK
+439 YPVKIDKVK
-448 PTIEVKIYDTNG
+448 PNIEVKVYDTNG
-460 NEHKTGFLE
+460 NEYDNDTEKAP
-469 SWTNKDLVLVAKVED
+469 WTNKDLVLVVKVED
-484 KHSGIKKVSYNL
+484 KDSGIKEVKYN
-496 FGDFDEYEGDNNSR
+496 DFWNFDGYEGNDNSR
-510 IYTTLLNS
+510 IYTKLLD
-518 STSSVTIEATDNAG
+518 STISSVKVEAIDNAG
-532 NIAGKTINVKIDKLK
+532 NKASNTTDVNIDKSKPYCIITDDSKNSRLK
-547 PQCSITNDYNNNKL
+547 SIIFDME
-561 KATIVDLGGSGI
+561 SGI
-573 ASKGITPSLNEEKCS
+573 KSKEINPELNGEKCS
-588 EGNSIFENVFDG
+588 KLDTR
-600 ALNIL
+600 
-605 NLKTCYKYTKADMY
+605 TCYKYTKANIKY
-619 TLTVQDGAN
+619 TLTIIDNAGNKNTCEATPKS
-628 NTSVCQIT
+628 NTS
-636 TKGNNSTTSPK
+636 STPAK
-647 EDLSKPIITLSSAS
+647 ENLAKPIINLSPAPKT
-661 QTSSDVTF
+661 TSDITF
-669 SLTNPNNTGT
+669 TLTNPNSTGT
-679 LYYSFDKEN
+679 LYYSFDKTN
-688 WVEYPNENILLINW
+688 WVKYPHGDILLINW

-710 YVKGTTTKSE
+710 YVKGTTTNSE
-720 TSEATGYCNK
+720 ISEATGYCNK
-730 DGVWVTPNALEGT
+730 DGVSVSPNALEGT

-768 GAVTTNDT
+768 GAVATNDT
-776 ENKQSSQTNEC
+776 ENKQSSQTNKC
-787 NLTKDLINNR
+787 NLTKDLINKR
-797 KTITTS
+797 KTITTP
-803 TTEKLYMKFQR
+803 TTEKLYMKYQR

>member
-65 PNELLKT
+65 PKELLKSDH
-72 NYIELDDLI
+72 IMLDDLI
-81 KQKHI
+81 KKKHI
-86 ENVTEYKDKKSLKGY
+86 ENVTEYRSKKGLEGY

-115 TCIKNDS
+115 TCIKNAQNWS
-122 ETWRSWDGLKEKEKN
+122 SWDTSKETVFD
-137 NINNYCNEIWKKKY
+137 NINNYCNKIWINEY
-151 TVNYNTITDD
+151 TVNYNAITGDP
-161 RVYLYVDEDY
+161 VYLYVDEDY

-196 DGHTLKEITIADGE
+196 AGQPLKKIKIADGK

-228 TFKLEYSNGTRDLEV
+228 TFKLEYSNGTRELNV
-243 FKYDAPLVST
+243 FKYDAPVVST

-259 LKVKDDNKNLMT
+259 LKVNENNKSLMNK
-271 DLGLTTSKYQQYV
+271 LALTTSKYQQYV
-284 NGKWED
+284 NGEWED
-290 ISCEGTKKEECSIS
+290 ISCEGTKKEECTIS
-304 YRGTGTLEVKY
+304 YRETGTLEVKY

-340 SETYTINLTTPEL
+340 SEIYTINLTTSEL
-353 SVTPHIGN
+353 SVTPHIGS
-361 IKGANYNG
+361 IKGSNYNG
-369 EWTNEDVY
+369 EWINKDVY
-377 FQIAGK
+377 FQIEGK
-383 DIKFAYRTSLNGNW
+383 NIKLAYRTSLNGNW
-397 KEESSIPE
+397 KEEKSIPE
-405 SIKTT
+405 SIKAT
-410 VKNGKVLNT
+410 VKKDKVLNT

-448 PTIEVKIYDTNG
+448 PTIEVKIYDTNVK
-460 NEHKTGFLE
+460 EHKTGK
-469 SWTNKDLVLVAKVED
+469 WTNKDLVLVAKVED

-518 STSSVTIEATDNAG
+518 STSSVTIKATDNAG
-532 NIAGKTINVKIDKLK
+532 NTAEKTINVKIDKLK
-547 PQCSITNDYNNNKL
+547 PQCSITNDSNNNKL

-688 WVEYPNENILLINW
+688 WVEYPNGNILLINW

-768 GAVTTNDT
+768 DAKPTNDT
-776 ENKQSSQTNEC
+776 ENKESSQTNKC
-787 NLTKDLINNR
+787 NLTKDLIRER
-797 KTITTS
+797 KIITTP
-803 TTEKLYMKFQR
+803 TTEKLYMKYQR

-853 NGVE
+853 NGVK

>member
-18 ILGII
+18 ILGVI

-65 PNELLKT
+65 PKELLKSD
-72 NYIELDDLI
+72 YIALDDLI
-81 KQKHI
+81 KEKHI
-86 ENVTEYKDKKSLKGY
+86 ENVTEYRSKKGLEGY

-115 TCIKNDS
+115 TCIKNDKNWS
-122 ETWRSWDGLKEKEKN
+122 SWDSSKATVKD
-137 NINNYCNEIWKKKY
+137 NINNYCNNKWLAND
-151 TVNYNTITDD
+151 VNYNTITDD

-182 KKLGTAKVASVTDS
+182 KKLGTSKVASVTDS

-259 LKVKDDNKNLMT
+259 LKVKDVNKNLMT

-290 ISCEGTKKEECSIS
+290 ISCEGTKKEECTIS

-328 TGSRDYGNISNE
+328 TGSRDYGNISDE
-340 SETYTINLTTPEL
+340 SDTYIINLTTPEL
-353 SVTPHIGN
+353 SVTPHIGS
-361 IKGANYNG
+361 IKGPNYNG

-383 DIKFAYRTSLNGNW
+383 DIKFAYRTSLNGKW
-397 KEESSIPE
+397 KEEESIPE

-410 VKNGKVLNT
+410 VKNGEVLNT
-419 TYQFADASG
+419 TYQFADAKG
-428 KSEHSKENPLE
+428 KSEHSMKTPLE
-439 YSVKIDKIK
+439 YPVKIDKVK
-448 PTIEVKIYDTNG
+448 PNIEVKIYDTNG
-460 NEHKTGFLE
+460 NEYDTKKAP
-469 SWTNKDLVLVAKVED
+469 WTNKDLVLVVKVED
-484 KHSGIKKVSYNL
+484 KDSGIKEVKYN
-496 FGDFDEYEGDNNSR
+496 DFWNFDGYEGNDNSR
-510 IYTTLLNS
+510 IYTKLLD
-518 STSSVTIEATDNAG
+518 STISSVKVEAIDNAG
-532 NIAGKTINVKIDKLK
+532 NKASNTTDVNIDKSKPYCIITDDSKNSRLK
-547 PQCSITNDYNNNKL
+547 SIIFD
-561 KATIVDLGGSGI
+561 VGGSGI
-573 ASKGITPSLNEEKCS
+573 KSKGINPELNGEKCS
-588 EGNSIFENVFDG
+588 
-600 ALNIL
+600 IL
-605 NLKTCYKYTKADMY
+605 SPETCYKYTKANIKY
-619 TLTVQDGAN
+619 TLTVIDKAGNKNTCEARPKS
-628 NTSVCQIT
+628 NTSSTPAKENLAKPII
-636 TKGNNSTTSPK
+636 NLSPAPSTTS
-647 EDLSKPIITLSSAS
+647 DITF
-661 QTSSDVTF
+661 T
-669 SLTNPNNTGT
+669 LTNPNSTGT
-679 LYYSFDKEN
+679 LYYSFDKTN
-688 WVEYPNENILLINW
+688 WVKYPHGDILLINW

-710 YVKGTTTKSE
+710 YVKGTTTNSE
-720 TSEATGYCNK
+720 ISEATGYCNK
-730 DGVWVTPNALEGT
+730 DGVSVSPNALEGT
-743 YFKLKFTLPNNPSG
+743 YFTLKFTLPNNPSG

-768 GAVTTNDT
+768 GAVATDDT
-776 ENKQSSQTNEC
+776 ENKQSSNKSEC
-787 NLTKDLINNR
+787 DLTKDLINKR
-797 KTITTS
+797 KIITTS
-803 TTEKLYMKFQR
+803 TTERLYMKFQR
-814 QYYCFAVRPYRN
+814 QYYCFAVRPYRD

-853 NGVE
+853 NGVK